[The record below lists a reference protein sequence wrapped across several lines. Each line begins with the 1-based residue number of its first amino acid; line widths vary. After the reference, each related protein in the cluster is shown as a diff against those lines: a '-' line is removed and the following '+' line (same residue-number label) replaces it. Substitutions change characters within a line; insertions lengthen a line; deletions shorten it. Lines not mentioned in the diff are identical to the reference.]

1 MAIPFN
7 SSTIGDVPMM
17 KPGQGGGAALGY
29 NQPMTVDPS
38 IIDQM
43 QTAGFQVNATSY
55 TSAYALSAFRPTQ
68 LEVLPGKL
76 APAFYDQGGS
86 NYIINGNDGRV
97 FLVTRSPVNPDGT
110 TSTGGGQPAVSQPL
124 MSGVSSPVPAVMPPG
139 LVNGINP
146 QPYLPPPPGGGGP
159 TLGPGPARP
168 AMGAGLGSGKIY
180 STFAVDDII
189 PNQQEIVTRAM
200 WSKNVDEL
208 TEYYTSS
215 IYTDEQKQYFYEIYG
230 EDPDTSTDCEIE
242 PQFSIAYG
250 HIEGSGSAPV
260 GSAGA
265 NTNDSP
271 TRAVYN
277 QYRLLCL
284 EPDETGFT
292 FRNDG
297 TLSKGIFVINI
308 NRARFREA
316 VDEGNLEI
324 TINGNTYIDDST
336 ENPAVYKQ
344 GSEVYKIV
352 SGSLEDGID
361 TTDVDGDSKQIVY
374 GLLFRRKGIIVLD
387 ARAEGDDNGL
397 FDITLNLTVEEDGKN
412 ALKLFGITTS
422 ATGQS
427 FKARSAERVKSTHF
441 FVRAKNADYN
451 FSNNPT
457 FVTGSEGELLHPEMY
472 NDPKT
477 YITTVGLYN
486 PSKELVAVAK
496 LSQPIQKSFK
506 EEALIKIKLDF

>member
-17 KPGQGGGAALGY
+17 KPGQGGAAAVGY
-29 NQPMTVDPS
+29 NQPITVDPS

-68 LEVLPGKL
+68 IEVLPGKL
-76 APAFYDQGGS
+76 VPAFYDQGGS
-86 NYIINGNDGRV
+86 NYIINGNDDRV
-97 FLVTRSPVNPDGT
+97 FLVTVSPVNPDGT
-110 TSTGGGQPAVSQPL
+110 TSTGGGQPMMAGATMAPTSPLQPQ
-124 MSGVSSPVPAVMPPG
+124 MSTPQMSSLSFNPESWVNDGVIVQQTQNTMVTP
-139 LVNGINP
+139 
-146 QPYLPPPPGGGGP
+146 
-159 TLGPGPARP
+159 R
-168 AMGAGLGSGKIY
+168 GAGLGSGKIY

-208 TEYYTSS
+208 TAFYTSS
-215 IYTDEQKQYFYEIYG
+215 IYTDTQKQYFYEIYG
-230 EDPDTSTDCEIE
+230 EDPDSVTDCDLET
-242 PQFSIAYG
+242 QFSIAYG
-250 HIEGSGSAPV
+250 HVEGIGSAADS
-260 GSAGA
+260 GD
-265 NTNDSP
+265 DSP

-284 EPDETGFT
+284 EPEDTVFQISGSTSE
-292 FRNDG
+292 
-297 TLSKGIFVINI
+297 IFAINI

-316 VDEGNLEI
+316 IDEGNLELTLNNSST
-324 TINGNTYIDDST
+324 TIKLIDDSSV
-336 ENPAVYKQ
+336 NPATYKQ
-344 GSEVYKIV
+344 GSEVYNIV
-352 SGSLEDGID
+352 SGSLADGIY
-361 TTDVDGDSKQIVY
+361 DGGSGQVVY
-374 GLLFRRKGIIVLD
+374 GKLFRRKGILILD
-387 ARAEGDDNGL
+387 AAFL
-397 FDITLNLTVEEDGKN
+397 EEDGAVASLGNSTSSDDKN
-412 ALKLFGITTS
+412 ALKLFDSMNSG
-422 ATGQS
+422 AS

>member
-17 KPGQGGGAALGY
+17 KPGQGGAAAVGY
-29 NQPMTVDPS
+29 NQPITVDPS

-68 LEVLPGKL
+68 IEVLPGKL
-76 APAFYDQGGS
+76 VPAFYDQGGS
-86 NYIINGNDGRV
+86 NYIINGNDDRV
-97 FLVTRSPVNPDGT
+97 FLVTVSPVNPDGT
-110 TSTGGGQPAVSQPL
+110 TSTGGGQPMMAGM
-124 MSGVSSPVPAVMPPG
+124 MSGGTTPSPTTPIQNPTFQTSGLSFAPTTGGVTPPSPPTQLGTPVMTP
-139 LVNGINP
+139 
-146 QPYLPPPPGGGGP
+146 
-159 TLGPGPARP
+159 R
-168 AMGAGLGSGKIY
+168 GAGLGSGKIY

-208 TEYYTSS
+208 TAFYTSS
-215 IYTDEQKQYFYEIYG
+215 IYTDTQKQYFYEIYG
-230 EDPDTSTDCEIE
+230 EDPDSVTDCDLET
-242 PQFSIAYG
+242 QFSIAYG
-250 HIEGSGSAPV
+250 HVEGIGSAADS
-260 GSAGA
+260 GD
-265 NTNDSP
+265 DSP

-284 EPDETGFT
+284 EPEDTVFQISGSTSE
-292 FRNDG
+292 
-297 TLSKGIFVINI
+297 IFAINI

-316 VDEGNLEI
+316 IDEGNLELTLNNSST
-324 TINGNTYIDDST
+324 TIKLIDDSSV
-336 ENPAVYKQ
+336 NPATYKQ
-344 GSEVYKIV
+344 GSEVYNIV
-352 SGSLEDGID
+352 SGSLADGIY
-361 TTDVDGDSKQIVY
+361 DGGSGQVVY
-374 GLLFRRKGIIVLD
+374 GKLFRRKGILILD
-387 ARAEGDDNGL
+387 AAFL
-397 FDITLNLTVEEDGKN
+397 EEDGAVASLGNSTSSDDKN
-412 ALKLFGITTS
+412 ALKLFDSMNSG
-422 ATGQS
+422 AS

>member
-17 KPGQGGGAALGY
+17 KPGQGGGAAVGY
-29 NQPMTVDPS
+29 NQPLTVDPS

-43 QTAGFQVNATSY
+43 QTAGLQVNATSY

-76 APAFYDQGGS
+76 VPAFYDQGGS
-86 NYIINGNDGRV
+86 NYIINGNDDRV
-97 FLVTRSPVNPDGT
+97 FLVTMSPVNPDGT
-110 TSTGGGQPAVSQPL
+110 TSTGGGQPMMAGM
-124 MSGVSSPVPAVMPPG
+124 MSGGTTPAPTIPVQNPTFQTSG
-139 LVNGINP
+139 LSFVPTTGGVT
-146 QPYLPPPPGGGGP
+146 PPPPGGGGP
-159 TLGPGPARP
+159 PIGPGPSRP

-180 STFAVDDII
+180 STFAIDDII
-189 PNQQEIVTRAM
+189 PNQQETVTRAM

-208 TEYYTSS
+208 TTLFTSS
-215 IYTDEQKQYFYEIYG
+215 IYTDEQKQYFYEIYA
-230 EDPDTSTDCEIE
+230 EDPATATDCELE

-250 HIEGSGSAPV
+250 HVEGSGSAPV

-284 EPDETGFT
+284 EPDETT
-292 FRNDG
+292 FQISGSADD
-297 TLSKGIFVINI
+297 IFAINI

-324 TINGNTYIDDST
+324 AIGGETFIDDSI
-336 ENPAVYKQ
+336 ENPAIYKQ

-352 SGSLEDGID
+352 SGSLENGIADDTYSDG
-361 TTDVDGDSKQIVY
+361 SQKVY
-374 GLLFRRKGIIVLD
+374 GLLFRRKGIIILD
-387 ARAEGDDNGL
+387 ASAIEEST
-397 FDITLNLTVEEDGKN
+397 TLATLQLGVDADYKN
-412 ALKLFGITTS
+412 ALKLYDAMGGTS
-422 ATGQS
+422 GAS

>member
-110 TSTGGGQPAVSQPL
+110 TSTGGGQPMMAGATMAPTSPLQPQ
-124 MSGVSSPVPAVMPPG
+124 MSTPQMSSLSFNPGVGGNDGV
-139 LVNGINP
+139 IIQQP
-146 QPYLPPPPGGGGP
+146 QN
-159 TLGPGPARP
+159 TMRP
-168 AMGAGLGSGKIY
+168 APGAGLGSGKIY

-208 TEYYTSS
+208 TTLFTSS
-215 IYTDEQKQYFYEIYG
+215 IYTGEQKQYFYEIYG
-230 EDPDTSTDCEIE
+230 EDPASATDCEIE

-284 EPDETGFT
+284 EPDETT
-292 FRNDG
+292 FQISGSCDD
-297 TLSKGIFVINI
+297 IFAINI

-324 TINGNTYIDDST
+324 TIGGQTYIDDST

-352 SGSLEDGID
+352 SGSLEDGIADD
-361 TTDVDGDSKQIVY
+361 TYSDGSQKVY
-374 GLLFRRKGIIVLD
+374 GLLFRRKGIIILD
-387 ARAEGDDNGL
+387 ASA
-397 FDITLNLTVEEDGKN
+397 IEEYTTMTALELDVDQDYKN
-412 ALKLFGITTS
+412 ALKLYNAMG
-422 ATGQS
+422 GQSGAS

>member
-17 KPGQGGGAALGY
+17 KPGQGGGSALGY

-110 TSTGGGQPAVSQPL
+110 TSTGGGQPMSQPL

-139 LVNGINP
+139 GTIGTNP
-146 QPYLPPPPGGGGP
+146 QPYLPPPPGGGGRP
-159 TLGPGPARP
+159 VGSGPARP

-208 TEYYTSS
+208 TDYYTSS

-230 EDPDTSTDCEIE
+230 EDPDASTDCEIE

-284 EPDETGFT
+284 EPDETT
-292 FRNDG
+292 FQISGSCDD
-297 TLSKGIFVINI
+297 IFAINI

-324 TINGNTYIDDST
+324 TIGGQTYIDDST

-352 SGSLEDGID
+352 SGSLEDGIADD
-361 TTDVDGDSKQIVY
+361 TYSDGSQKVY
-374 GLLFRRKGIIVLD
+374 GLLFRRKGIIILD
-387 ARAEGDDNGL
+387 ASAIDEYTTMA
-397 FDITLNLTVEEDGKN
+397 TLQLGVDQDYKN
-412 ALKLFGITTS
+412 ALKLYAAMG
-422 ATGQS
+422 GQSGAS

>member
-17 KPGQGGGAALGY
+17 KPGQGGGSALGY

-110 TSTGGGQPAVSQPL
+110 TSTGGGQPVSQP
-124 MSGVSSPVPAVMPPG
+124 MMAGVSTPPPTAAG
-139 LVNGINP
+139 AYV
-146 QPYLPPPPGGGGP
+146 QPGYVDNFLPPPPGGGRP
-159 TLGPGPARP
+159 IIGPGRPDRP

-208 TEYYTSS
+208 TAYYTSS

-230 EDPDTSTDCEIE
+230 EDPDASTDCEIE

-284 EPDETGFT
+284 EPDETT
-292 FRNDG
+292 FQISGSCDD
-297 TLSKGIFVINI
+297 IFAINI

-324 TINGNTYIDDST
+324 TIGTKTFIDDSI
-336 ENPAVYKQ
+336 ENPAIYKQ

-352 SGSLEDGID
+352 SGSLEDGIADD
-361 TTDVDGDSKQIVY
+361 TYSDGSQKVY
-374 GLLFRRKGIIVLD
+374 GLLFRRKGIIILD
-387 ARAEGDDNGL
+387 ASA
-397 FDITLNLTVEEDGKN
+397 IQVAASLTQIDLTDTEDGKN
-412 ALKLFGITTS
+412 ALKLLAGME
-422 ATGQS
+422 TGAS